1 MCIRDRGM
9 ALDVGRIF
17 YPGHNIL
24 AYNELGIGRLIHQ
37 LPLSLCDMFLK
48 EVFGERDVS
57 EFEEETLCLLYT
69 SWVEFSQQQ
78 VLVKSLLVSWKMW
91 SRREMSTL
99 VLSSLRLVWY
109 SLP

>member
-1 MCIRDRGM
+1 M

-37 LPLSLCDMFLK
+37 LPLFPFATCFLK

-57 EFEEETLCLLYT
+57 EF
-69 SWVEFSQQQ
+69 
-78 VLVKSLLVSWKMW
+78 
-91 SRREMSTL
+91 
-99 VLSSLRLVWY
+99 
-109 SLP
+109 